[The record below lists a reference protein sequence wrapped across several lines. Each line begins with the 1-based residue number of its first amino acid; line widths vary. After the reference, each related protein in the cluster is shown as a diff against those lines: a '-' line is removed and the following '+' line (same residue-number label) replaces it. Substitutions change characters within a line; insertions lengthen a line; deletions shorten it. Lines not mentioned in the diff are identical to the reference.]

1 MDKLT
6 IKWIKDQLSNNEYA
20 SDEELLADF
29 IEGGVP
35 ESEAQAW
42 LAKRWL
48 YSLHIVMQDDDGN
61 DIGIYDP
68 RSGRIKPLPDD
79 NAQEV

>member
-20 SDEELLADF
+20 SDEELLALF
-29 IEGGVP
+29 MEEGVP
-35 ESEAQAW
+35 EADAKAW
-42 LAKRWL
+42 MAKRCL
-48 YSLHIVMQDDDGN
+48 YQNYIVMQDDDGN

-68 RSGRIKPLPDD
+68 HTSHIKPLPDD
-79 NAQEV
+79 NHQGA